1 MNLIDISREGAQYL
15 FPEEKWTESYK
26 NVFVASGR
34 VPKNSEQRKVFDK
47 EMEMARIASDNNHVV
62 YLLPELPKQKNADAI
77 MDGIATEFKVV
88 TGGENAVSHRF
99 RDGLHQGRNV
109 YIKIDSHIAVRR
121 IRQILHGVL
130 KGKENDGLI
139 YCYVTN
145 EKTMYYWEMD
155 DLK

>member
-1 MNLIDISREGAQYL
+1 MNLIDISKEVAQSL
-15 FPEEKWTESYK
+15 FPAEEWTEEYK

-34 VPKNSEQRKVFDK
+34 IPKNSEQRKVFDK
-47 EMEMARIASDNNHVV
+47 EMEMAKIASDNNHVV
-62 YLLPELPKQKNADAI
+62 FLLPELPKQKNADAI
-77 MDGIATEFKVV
+77 MDGIATEFKAV

-109 YIKIDSHIAVRR
+109 YLKIDSHLSVLR

-130 KGKENDGLI
+130 KNKENTGI
-139 YCYVTN
+139 VYCYVTD
-145 EKTMYYWEMD
+145 KQTMYCWKMS